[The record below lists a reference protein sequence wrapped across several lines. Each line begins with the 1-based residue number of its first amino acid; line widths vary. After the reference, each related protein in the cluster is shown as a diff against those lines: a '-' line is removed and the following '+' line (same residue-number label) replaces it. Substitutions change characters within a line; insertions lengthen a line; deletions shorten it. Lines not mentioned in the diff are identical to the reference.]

1 VPIVSTHLPHSLGFS
16 PTEDF
21 EAFLKRVPARWVVY
35 LLTDADDQPIQL
47 LCVKNL
53 RYSLKRRLGGD
64 ETVGPSRRVNYRDLV
79 RRIYWRPVESTFEA
93 DWIYYEAARELFPQT
108 YQGMVGF
115 RPAWFIHV
123 NPQAAFPR
131 YVKTID
137 LTTET
142 GTLLGPLED
151 KHAAAR
157 LIQLVE
163 DAFDLC
169 RYYNIL
175 LDAPTAKA
183 CAYKEMGKCPAPCD
197 GTISMDQYRRMI
209 ESSLEALIN
218 PAKAIAEQTIRMKQA
233 AAELR
238 FEVAAKIKA
247 FLGQISELG
256 KGAFRY
262 VRELKNFRYVSLQR
276 GPRDGN
282 AKVFLITRGDIEE
295 IAGLIGAGEIL
306 PLILEI
312 SRTSGSALNDVD
324 GVGAERIGVVAHHL
338 FAARQT
344 SGVFLPVDGLDD
356 KTLAKAFRD
365 VQKQKVK
372 DAADEEGLVKELQ
385 AL

>member
-1 VPIVSTHLPHSLGFS
+1 MPIVSSHLPHSLDFS

-21 EAFLKRVPARWVVY
+21 EAFIKRVPARWVVY
-35 LLTDADDQPIQL
+35 LLADADDQPIQF

-64 ETVGPSRRVNYRDLV
+64 ETIGPSKRVNYRDLV
-79 RRIYWRPVESTFEA
+79 RRIYWRPVDSTFEA

-115 RPAWFIHV
+115 RPAWFVHV
-123 NPQAAFPR
+123 NPQSAFPR

-137 LTTET
+137 LTGGT

-157 LIQLVE
+157 LIELVE

-175 LDAPTAKA
+175 LDAPTARA

-209 ESSLEALIN
+209 ESSLRALID
-218 PAKAIAEQTIRMKQA
+218 PANAIAEHTKRMQQA

-238 FEVAAKIKA
+238 FETAAKLKA
-247 FLGQISELG
+247 FLGRILEIG
-256 KGAFRY
+256 KGPFRH
-262 VRELKNFRYVSLQR
+262 VRELRNFRYVCLQR
-276 GPRDGN
+276 GPREGM
-282 AKVFLITRGDIEE
+282 AKAFLITPGGIEE

-306 PLILEI
+306 PLIHEK
-312 SRTSGSALNDVD
+312 SHPSGTAPNDL
-324 GVGAERIGVVAHHL
+324 GHVGAERIGVVAHHL

-344 SGVFLPVDGLDD
+344 SGVFLPVTGLDD